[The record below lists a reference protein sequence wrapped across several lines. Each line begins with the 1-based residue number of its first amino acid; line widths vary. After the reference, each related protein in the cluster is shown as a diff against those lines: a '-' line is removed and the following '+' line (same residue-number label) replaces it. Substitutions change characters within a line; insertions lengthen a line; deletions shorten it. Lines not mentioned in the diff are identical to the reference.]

1 MRAGYTEITESDPSK
16 LRSWTGNDVFKAV
29 DVLASGAERVASG
42 VMAKAAF
49 DELQMAYGLN
59 FNPRGLLAN
68 VALRPFW
75 DPVAV
80 MRYDWVHNTLAHG
93 VLTTEAALLLSA
105 AEPLGVSRNTIEE
118 FLKDPAW
125 QFCKAHAATCK
136 KLHRMFSHWR
146 LSSTDPTKLNV
157 CASEL
162 LSLYGFL
169 RAFINVRLKDMP
181 EVADQ
186 VASFNACCRLVDTIV
201 KCKRGLTSVSEA
213 AREVQRLACDHMKA
227 FIRAYG
233 TGPVKPK
240 AHWNIDVAAQFLQ
253 DNAVVDM
260 FIVER
265 THLDVKRIADNV
277 RNTARFERSVLS
289 RLLAETLSPAIPNG
303 CPHSLHGNVRQVAD
317 CTWVSDRLT
326 SYGMHVHI
334 GDIVCH
340 GSCCG
345 EVATCLLQGVE
356 LNVVV
361 LVFQPLG
368 GGIWSRGDGP
378 YELWS
383 TLNLFNALAWK
394 VLADGSVFVLQC

>member
-1 MRAGYTEITESDPSK
+1 MRPGYTEITESDPAK

-29 DVLASGAERVASG
+29 DVLASGAERVERG

-59 FNPRGLLAN
+59 WNPRGLLAN

-75 DPVAV
+75 DPVTV
-80 MRYDWVHNTLAHG
+80 MRYDWVHNALAHG

-105 AEPLGVSRNTIEE
+105 AEQLGVSRNAIME
-118 FLKDPAW
+118 FLKGPAW
-125 QFCKAHAATCK
+125 QFCKAHEIKCK
-136 KLHRMFSHWR
+136 QLHRVFSHWR

-169 RAFINVRLKDMP
+169 RALINVRLKDMP

-201 KCKRGLTSVSEA
+201 ECKRGLTSVPDA
-213 AREVQRLACDHMKA
+213 AREVQKLACDHMKA
-227 FIRAYG
+227 VIRAYG
-233 TGPVKPK
+233 AGPVKPK

-265 THLDVKRIADNV
+265 MHLDVKRIADNV

-289 RLLAETLSPAIPNG
+289 RLLAVSLSPAMPNG
-303 CPHSLHGNVRQVAD
+303 CPHSLHGKVRQVAD

-326 SYGMHVHI
+326 SYGMQVHV
-334 GDIVCH
+334 GNIVCH

-345 EVATCLLQGVE
+345 EVAACLLQGLE
-356 LNVVV
+356 LHVVV
-361 LVFQPLG
+361 LAFQPLV

-383 TLNLFNALAWK
+383 TLNLFGALAWK
-394 VLADGSVFVLQC
+394 VLANGSVFVLRC